1 MREKDSLATDRVKA
15 FAFSK
20 KPIITS
26 TRISIG
32 EGPSSEGGADWD
44 FDFFDFFGDFSLENS
59 LEVASR
65 MAWTWGTV
73 DESRNAGNGI
83 IQTSRFS
90 RLSASPQRH

>member
-1 MREKDSLATDRVKA
+1 VKA

-32 EGPSSEGGADWD
+32 EGSSSEGGADLD
-44 FDFFDFFGDFSLENS
+44 LDFFDFFDVFSLENI

-65 MAWTWGTV
+65 MAWTWGR
-73 DESRNAGNGI
+73 SLRNQGI
-83 IQTSRFS
+83 LTRK
-90 RLSASPQRH
+90 